1 MFVRCSRP
9 GPEEGCNSLAT
20 AIEYRRSTTMTTSQ
34 SLSGRIALVTGATS
48 GIGRATAIQLAREGA
63 EVIVH
68 GRDPERG
75 EHVVAEIAGA
85 FGKARFVAADL
96 SDPTEIRRLADE
108 AGEVD
113 VLVNNAGISWFGPT
127 ADLDVAT
134 YDALFDSNVRAAYFL
149 VAALAPRMAANGGG
163 SIVNVASMV
172 AAIGIS
178 GAAAYGGTKATL
190 AAMTR
195 SWAAEFSPR
204 GVRVNAVAPGPVY
217 TAADPARIDALGA
230 TTLLGRA
237 AKAEEI
243 AQVITFLASPASA
256 YVTGATVAADGGR
269 TAV

>member
-1 MFVRCSRP
+1 
-9 GPEEGCNSLAT
+9 
-20 AIEYRRSTTMTTSQ
+20 MTSAQQ
-34 SLSGRIALVTGATS
+34 SLRGRTALVTGATS

-68 GRDPERG
+68 GRDASRG
-75 EHVVAEIAGA
+75 EQVVAEIAGA
-85 FGKARFVAADL
+85 LGKVRFIAADL

-149 VAALAPRMAANGGG
+149 VAALAPKMAAKGGG

-172 AAIGIS
+172 AAIGIA

-217 TAADPARIDALGA
+217 TAADPARIEALGA

-237 AKAEEI
+237 AQAEEI

-256 YVTGATVAADGGR
+256 YITGATVAADGGR

>member
-1 MFVRCSRP
+1 
-9 GPEEGCNSLAT
+9 
-20 AIEYRRSTTMTTSQ
+20 MTTTDQ
-34 SLSGRIALVTGATS
+34 SLRGRTALVTGATS
-48 GIGRATAIQLAREGA
+48 GIGRAAANQLAREGA

-68 GRDPERG
+68 GRDPKRG
-75 EHVVAEIAGA
+75 EEVVAEIVQALGQ
-85 FGKARFVAADL
+85 ARFVAADL
-96 SDPTEIRRLADE
+96 LDPTEVRRLADE

-113 VLVNNAGISWFGPT
+113 VLVNNAGLSWFGPT

-134 YDALFDSNVRAAYFL
+134 YDALFDSNVRAPYFL
-149 VAALAPRMAANGGG
+149 VAALAPKMAANGGG
-163 SIVNVASMV
+163 SIINIASMV
-172 AAIGIS
+172 ADIGIA

>member
-1 MFVRCSRP
+1 
-9 GPEEGCNSLAT
+9 
-20 AIEYRRSTTMTTSQ
+20 MTTTDQ
-34 SLSGRIALVTGATS
+34 SLRGRTALVTGATS
-48 GIGRATAIQLAREGA
+48 GIGRAAANQLAREGA

-68 GRDPERG
+68 GRDPQRG
-75 EHVVAEIAGA
+75 EDVVAEIVRAG
-85 FGKARFVAADL
+85 GQARFVAADL
-96 SDPTEIRRLADE
+96 SDPTEVRRLADE

-113 VLVNNAGISWFGPT
+113 VLVNNAGFSWFGPT

-134 YDALFDSNVRAAYFL
+134 YDALFDSNVRAAYYL
-149 VAALAPRMAANGGG
+149 VAALAPTMVAKGGG
-163 SIVNVASMV
+163 SIINIASM
-172 AAIGIS
+172 AADIGIA

-217 TAADPARIDALGA
+217 TAADPERIEALGA

-237 AKAEEI
+237 AQADEI
-243 AQVITFLASPASA
+243 AQVITFLASPAAA
-256 YVTGATVAADGGR
+256 YITGATVAADGGR

>member
-1 MFVRCSRP
+1 
-9 GPEEGCNSLAT
+9 
-20 AIEYRRSTTMTTSQ
+20 MTTASQ
-34 SLSGRIALVTGATS
+34 SLPGRIALVTGATS
-48 GIGRATAIQLAREGA
+48 GIGRAAAHELAREGA

-68 GRDPERG
+68 GRDPKRG
-75 EHVVAEIAGA
+75 EQVVAEIVQTLGQ
-85 FGKARFVAADL
+85 ARFVAADL
-96 SDPTEIRRLADE
+96 SDPTEVRRLADE
-108 AGEVD
+108 ASAVD
-113 VLVNNAGISWFGPT
+113 VLVNNAGLSWFGPT

-134 YDALFDSNVRAAYFL
+134 YDALFDSNVRAPYFL

-172 AAIGIS
+172 ADIGLA

-217 TAADPARIDALGA
+217 TAADPERIEALAA

-237 AKAEEI
+237 AQAEEI
-243 AQVITFLASPASA
+243 AQVITFLASPEAA
-256 YVTGATVAADGGR
+256 YITGATIAADGGR